1 MLLPEKVLC
10 LVCSLHLQFISS
22 YTQTYLKPFCS
33 VSSIYSAITAARGAH
48 KPPEARSSQPKRTSS
63 SNISRNWKRN
73 SCSTLGHQ
81 SLVNWL
87 VGNFW
92 VEKKRN
98 TSFVL
103 VCIFFRKPWVFRVIY
118 ATWFQ
123 GISGMYSQCG
133 DVLFLLL
140 DEEWEVV
147 VISPFFSPKD
157 IIGQFSQM
165 CPETSLL
172 LRHVVLHGENPDLF
186 PISLEPKMPKTVAE
200 PSQYFSQ
207 ISQDFPITFP
217 IFQESI
223 VYIYI

>member
-1 MLLPEKVLC
+1 MLLPKKVLC

-22 YTQTYLKPFCS
+22 YAQTYLKPFCS

-87 VGNFW
+87 VGNCW

-98 TSFVL
+98 TRFVL

-133 DVLFLLL
+133 DVLLLL

-147 VISPFFSPKD
+147 VISPFFPPKD
-157 IIGQFSQM
+157 IIGQFRRCARKHLEVLASQT
-165 CPETSLL
+165 CRTSWGKSQSFP
-172 LRHVVLHGENPDLF
+172 HISGAKDAENASGAK
-186 PISLEPKMPKTVAE
+186 PI
-200 PSQYFSQ
+200 FSQ
-207 ISQDFPITFP
+207 ISQKTFP
-217 IFQESI
+217 WLSPHFRNQ
-223 VYIYI
+223 

>member
-48 KPPEARSSQPKRTSS
+48 KPPEARSSQPKRMSS

-92 VEKKRN
+92 VEKKN
-98 TSFVL
+98 VT
-103 VCIFFRKPWVFRVIY
+103 P
-118 ATWFQ
+118 
-123 GISGMYSQCG
+123 
-133 DVLFLLL
+133 VLFLFA
-140 DEEWEVV
+140 
-147 VISPFFSPKD
+147 SFS
-157 IIGQFSQM
+157 G
-165 CPETSLL
+165 
-172 LRHVVLHGENPDLF
+172 
-186 PISLEPKMPKTVAE
+186 SLE
-200 PSQYFSQ
+200 FSELYMQ
-207 ISQDFPITFP
+207 HGFRE
-217 IFQESI
+217 FQGCIHSAGMSFSYCLMKNERLL
-223 VYIYI
+223 

>member
-1 MLLPEKVLC
+1 MYRDTKVPGH
-10 LVCSLHLQFISS
+10 VIAQKGSVFGIFIASTVYFS
-22 YTQTYLKPFCS
+22 YTQTYLKPLCS

-87 VGNFW
+87 VGNCW
-92 VEKKRN
+92 VEKKKRN

-103 VCIFFRKPWVFRVIY
+103 ACIFFRKPWVSRVIY

-123 GISGMYSQCG
+123 GNSGMYSQCG

-140 DEEWEVV
+140 AWWRMRGCCNQ
-147 VISPFFSPKD
+147 PLFSPKD
-157 IIGQFSQM
+157 IIDRFRRCARKHIGFSDM
-165 CPETSLL
+165 S
-172 LRHVVLHGENPDLF
+172 
-186 PISLEPKMPKTVAE
+186 
-200 PSQYFSQ
+200 YFMGK
-207 ISQDFPITFP
+207 IP
-217 IFQESI
+217 IFSPYLWSQRCRKR
-223 VYIYI
+223 